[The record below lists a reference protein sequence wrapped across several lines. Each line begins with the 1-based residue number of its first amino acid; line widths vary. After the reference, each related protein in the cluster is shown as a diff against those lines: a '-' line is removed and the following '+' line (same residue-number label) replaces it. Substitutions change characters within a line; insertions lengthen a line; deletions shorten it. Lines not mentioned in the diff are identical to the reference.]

1 MQKVARCINS
11 TPMEVEE
18 PISGKLARRWSGDHE
33 TYACLD
39 GVVVRTNARAAAA
52 RREAGEDSSES
63 RVLEGEELEGIQR
76 VPEQS
81 ECWW

>member
-18 PISGKLARRWSGDHE
+18 QVAGKFARRWSDDHE

-39 GVVVRTNARAAAA
+39 GVVVRANARAAAA
-52 RREAGEDSSES
+52 RKEVDEDSSES
-63 RVLEGEELEGIQR
+63 RVLEGDELEGLQR
-76 VPEQS
+76 IPEKS